1 MDATAHRSSGRPLP
15 RSKEDLSKIAQQTVE
30 EARMVLPGIQALF
43 GFQLIAV
50 FNARFTQ
57 LSFTDQ
63 LLHFSAL
70 VLVAIA
76 TALIMTPAAY
86 HRQAERGT
94 VSKFFVRMAST
105 IIAIAM
111 VPLMLGLC
119 LDVYILGAL
128 ITGRVAFGVIVA
140 GTLLAF
146 FAALWFAFP
155 WLAPRW
161 RAMLDDE

>member
-1 MDATAHRSSGRPLP
+1 
-15 RSKEDLSKIAQQTVE
+15 
-30 EARMVLPGIQALF
+30 MVLPGIQALF
-43 GFQLIAV
+43 GFQLVAV

-86 HRQAERGT
+86 HRQAELGT
-94 VSKFFVRMAST
+94 VSEYFVRMAST

-128 ITGRVAFGVIVA
+128 ITGRADLGVIA
-140 GTLLAF
+140 GATLLAI
-146 FAALWFAFP
+146 FAGLWFGFP

-161 RAMLDDE
+161 PLRHDE

>member
-1 MDATAHRSSGRPLP
+1 MLTTTHRRSPRPLA
-15 RSKEDLSKIAQQTVE
+15 RSKEDLSKIAQQTID

-43 GFQLIAV
+43 GFQLVAV

-76 TALIMTPAAY
+76 TALIMTPAPY
-86 HRQAERGT
+86 HRQAELGT
-94 VSKFFVRMAST
+94 VSEYFVRMAST

-128 ITGRVAFGVIVA
+128 ITGRADLGVI
-140 GTLLAF
+140 
-146 FAALWFAFP
+146 
-155 WLAPRW
+155 
-161 RAMLDDE
+161 